1 MEKLAVERGP
11 TFILLTRAEAADAVA
26 RAPLDSARSATTEA
40 VANLRRHVAVLTDAE
55 DTPAIARVATI
66 IRAIDAVDAA
76 RLAAHRAVDAGLAQ
90 RLADRDPGMTQTYA
104 TGQFTS
110 RQRFEPLLN
119 ALQARVAAGAA
130 DAATAVQI
138 ARYAGDVRE
147 LAGLQVSL
155 VTPAISERRAFKPP
169 ELAVADR
176 LQGEIDRL
184 RAQIDAAIEYVGNLP
199 ALADAWHAAQA
210 GYFMRGRAVIDPM
223 LMSGAKNGT
232 YPLKLTEFITI
243 VTVELRS
250 LIALRDVANAAAI
263 EAATRSRNAAVY
275 SVAESGLELIVVVA
289 VVVGLAAWFRRKVVG
304 PLVGL
309 TLKMEQLAFGKRD
322 IEIELTDRADEVGG
336 LARATLVFRDAL
348 VETDRLRIEQA
359 LAQQAAE
366 AAKLEVQAANLQLE
380 DSVAERTKQL
390 LATQDKLIKKER
402 LADEA
407 RKIAE
412 EASRAKTDF
421 LAMMSHELRTP
432 LNAVIGYSEL
442 LLDETEGTEFQHHRS
457 DLNHIN
463 SAGKHLLNLVSD
475 ILDLSKLEIGKVEL
489 ETSDFDLVA
498 LIVES
503 GALLEPKARDKGIEL
518 SVKIDPAARRR
529 FRGDPTRLRQILLNL
544 VDNAIKFTERGAVS
558 IEVASRAATPG
569 EPPWLRFEV
578 SDTGIGVAEDVRQ
591 KLFQKF
597 GQADSSIT
605 RRFGGTG
612 LGLVISKQL
621 LDLMGGRIGVERAP
635 DHGSLFWFEV
645 SLPPATS
652 LSREQDCG
660 IPSALKNAPS
670 AA

>member
-1 MEKLAVERGP
+1 
-11 TFILLTRAEAADAVA
+11 
-26 RAPLDSARSATTEA
+26 
-40 VANLRRHVAVLTDAE
+40 
-55 DTPAIARVATI
+55 
-66 IRAIDAVDAA
+66 
-76 RLAAHRAVDAGLAQ
+76 
-90 RLADRDPGMTQTYA
+90 
-104 TGQFTS
+104 
-110 RQRFEPLLN
+110 
-119 ALQARVAAGAA
+119 
-130 DAATAVQI
+130 
-138 ARYAGDVRE
+138 
-147 LAGLQVSL
+147 
-155 VTPAISERRAFKPP
+155 
-169 ELAVADR
+169 
-176 LQGEIDRL
+176 
-184 RAQIDAAIEYVGNLP
+184 
-199 ALADAWHAAQA
+199 
-210 GYFMRGRAVIDPM
+210 
-223 LMSGAKNGT
+223 
-232 YPLKLTEFITI
+232 
-243 VTVELRS
+243 
-250 LIALRDVANAAAI
+250 
-263 EAATRSRNAAVY
+263 
-275 SVAESGLELIVVVA
+275 
-289 VVVGLAAWFRRKVVG
+289 VVG

-359 LAQQAAE
+359 IAQQAAE

-380 DSVAERTKQL
+380 ARVAERTKQL
-390 LATQDKLIKKER
+390 LATQDNLITKER

-412 EASRAKTDF
+412 EASRAKSDF

-442 LLDETEGTEFQHHRS
+442 LLDETEGTEFQHHRN

-463 SAGKHLLNLVSD
+463 SAGKHLLTLVSD
-475 ILDLSKLEIGKVEL
+475 ILDLSKLEIGKIEL

-503 GALLEPKARDKGIEL
+503 VALLEPKARDKGIEL

-529 FRGDPTRLRQILLNL
+529 FHGDPTRLRQILFNL

-558 IEVASRAATPG
+558 IEVASRAG

-578 SDTGIGVAEDVRQ
+578 SDTGIGVADDVRQ

-612 LGLVISKQL
+612 LGLAISKQL

-660 IPSALKNAPS
+660 ITSALKNAPS